1 MLIIKGADVYAPE
14 HLGMMDVMVCGGK
27 IEKMAGDI
35 PVCYEDC
42 QVIDGRGKILAP
54 GIIDQHVHLT
64 GGGGEGSFHT
74 RAPEASFS
82 ELIRGGVTTV
92 VGLLGTDGI
101 TRSVEN
107 LLAKVKALREEG
119 ITAFC
124 LTGSYGWPSVTVTG
138 DVKKDIV
145 FISEVLGL
153 KLAISDHRAPNI
165 SVDELIRVASD
176 VRVAGMLSGK
186 PGIITLHMGDD
197 PRGLEPVFQ
206 ALERTSIPIKTFRPT
221 HVARNWDLFDQA
233 LKFGKMNGYIDI
245 TCDSGREKKVA
256 EALRRARKAG
266 VDLGRITISSDGQG
280 SWSDYDEEGNLV
292 KIGVSSVSA
301 VFRQIMDLVR
311 CGELNLEQALSLAT
325 ANPAK
330 ALELSAK
337 GRICPGGDGD
347 LLLIRRDNLALDMVL
362 AMGRVMMEHG
372 EPVVRGTFE

>member
-311 CGELNLEQALSLAT
+311 CGELNLEQALSIAT

-337 GRICPGGDGD
+337 GRICPGADGD